1 MIEAVLFDIDGVLM
15 DSREAN
21 LDFYRRLVLQ
31 YGYPPAREEDLA
43 RGHYLNLLE
52 TIALV
57 TGEENEERVREI
69 WQEARALE
77 GYRMELVQQPDGGVE
92 ILEALQSKYRLGV
105 VTSRIKEGVEH
116 YFENFGNRDRFEV
129 AVSYDDSDRHKPA
142 PDPLFVACERLGVKP
157 AHTVYV
163 GDAETDR
170 QCAKAAGTH
179 FIAYGDVI
187 MGHTPTVTS
196 FRELERAIEG
206 FC

>member
-21 LDFYRRLVLQ
+21 IDFYRRLVLE

-57 TGEENEERVREI
+57 TGETNVERVREI
-69 WQEARALE
+69 WLAARALE
-77 GYRMELVQQPDGGVE
+77 GYRMDLVRQPEGGSDV
-92 ILEALQSKYRLGV
+92 LKALQSKYRLGV
-105 VTSRIKEGVEH
+105 VTSRIWEGIEH
-116 YFENFGNRDRFEV
+116 YFDNSGNRDRFEV
-129 AVSYDDSDRHKPA
+129 AVGYDDSERHKPA
-142 PDPLFVACERLGVKP
+142 PDPLLVACERLGVAP
-157 AHTVYV
+157 ANAVYV

-170 QCAKAAGTH
+170 LCAVAAGAH

-187 MGHTPTVTS
+187 VGHTPTVLS

>member
-21 LDFYRRLVLQ
+21 IDFYRRLVSQ
-31 YGYPPAREEDLA
+31 HGYPPAREEDLA

-57 TGEENEERVREI
+57 TGETNEARLQEI
-69 WQEARALE
+69 WQAARALE
-77 GYRMELVQQPDGGVE
+77 GYRMDLVRQPEGGPDV
-92 ILEALQSKYRLGV
+92 LEALQSKYRLGV

-129 AVSYDDSDRHKPA
+129 AVAYDDTERHKPA
-142 PDPLFVACERLGVKP
+142 PDPLLYACKKLGVAP
-157 AHTVYV
+157 AKTVYV

-170 QCAKAAGTH
+170 QCAAAAGTH

-187 MGHTPTVTS
+187 VGHAPTVLS
-196 FRELERAIEG
+196 FKELERAIEG